1 MACWD
6 ITAKAASRPLCEAL
20 GARFGEAVPLY
31 NVVTVLPL
39 DEAVALARELVAEGY
54 RRLQV
59 KVGPAPEADAE
70 RLAAVRDAVG
80 PDIVLFADANGAFT
94 AGGARRFLRA
104 TRDLEY
110 TFEQPC
116 RTYAECASVRPASD
130 RPLVLDESIVTLDD
144 LLRAHRDR
152 VADGIT
158 VKLQRVGGIT
168 RAMLIRDVAVE
179 LGVEVTVEDAGGA
192 SLVTAAIVHVGL
204 GTPERQR
211 VHTCD
216 FHTWVSVDHG
226 TGLPPR
232 ADGGQRPPAGA
243 GLGIDVDLATPR
255 RSRRRRLGIEGGRS
269 DGGSERTTRQAGPQR
284 RCSGAA
290 TAGEAVAALSLAR
303 EPVPADR
310 DPQRRPGGTAPR
322 LGAHRARAGRHPG
335 AAARGSRGLPH
346 RRRRGRRGDDARAV
360 RAGARRAI
368 RRPGAR
374 LVRARS
380 AVRPSGPSR
389 SAVAISPRSRS
400 AARPP
405 SAISTAASARATSRT
420 SATSSG

>member
-1 MACWD
+1 MLGPVQITRVRAFRQLQPFRRGNYAMGHVGSSRFDSTIVVLDTDEGVTGYGEMAVINAAYGDQFAAGARAGVGELAPLLVGLDPTQPRAVLAVLDGAMRGQPYVKSALDMACWD
-6 ITAKAASRPLCEAL
+6 ITAKSANRPLCEAL

-110 TFEQPC
+110 TLEQPC

-168 RAMLIRDVAVE
+168 RATLIRDVAVE

-192 SLVTAAIVHVGL
+192 SLVTAAVVHVGL
-204 GTPERQR
+204 GTPERMR

-216 FHTWVSVDHG
+216 FHTWVTVDHG

-232 ADGGQRPPAGA
+232 ADGGQQPPAGA
-243 GLGIDVDLATPR
+243 GLGIDVDLAV
-255 RSRRRRLGIEGGRS
+255 LG
-269 DGGSERTTRQAGPQR
+269 
-284 RCSGAA
+284 
-290 TAGEAVAALSLAR
+290 
-303 EPVPADR
+303 
-310 DPQRRPGGTAPR
+310 
-322 LGAHRARAGRHPG
+322 
-335 AAARGSRGLPH
+335 
-346 RRRRGRRGDDARAV
+346 DAIV
-360 RAGARRAI
+360 D
-368 RRPGAR
+368 
-374 LVRARS
+374 VS
-380 AVRPSGPSR
+380 A
-389 SAVAISPRSRS
+389 
-400 AARPP
+400 
-405 SAISTAASARATSRT
+405 
-420 SATSSG
+420 